1 MLMPVDR
8 TPLRLPVRM
17 SDRRLHRRHRRPFSW
32 WWLCCGYTA
41 ISWFILSQNMTTT
54 RLRDGTKCVCRVVTL
69 AIVICFY

>member
-1 MLMPVDR
+1 MPVDR

-41 ISWFILSQNMTTT
+41 ISWFILSQNM
-54 RLRDGTKCVCRVVTL
+54 
-69 AIVICFY
+69 